1 MTQALINLSNLIKR
15 ATEGRIVEGH
25 HIQVAETVLES
36 GLLICSLRYR
46 SANSRGANRGK
57 GRNVRFA
64 YKTHDQQYAKD
75 ISKARAL
82 EILKA
87 EEE

>member
-1 MTQALINLSNLIKR
+1 MTDLMNLIER
-15 ATEGRIVEGH
+15 AKIGRTFEGQH
-25 HIQVAETVLES
+25 FQVAEMVLES

-46 SANSRGANRGK
+46 ASNSRGSNRGRGLNIK
-57 GRNVRFA
+57 FGYR
-64 YKTHDQQYAKD
+64 THDQQYAKD

-87 EEE
+87 EG

>member
-1 MTQALINLSNLIKR
+1 MDAITGLSNLIKR
-15 ATEGRIVEGH
+15 AREGRVVEGQR
-25 HIQVAETVLES
+25 IQVAEMVLES

-46 SANSRGANRGK
+46 SSNSRGANRGR
-57 GRNVRFA
+57 GFNVRFG

-75 ISKARAL
+75 VSKARAL

-87 EEE
+87 EG